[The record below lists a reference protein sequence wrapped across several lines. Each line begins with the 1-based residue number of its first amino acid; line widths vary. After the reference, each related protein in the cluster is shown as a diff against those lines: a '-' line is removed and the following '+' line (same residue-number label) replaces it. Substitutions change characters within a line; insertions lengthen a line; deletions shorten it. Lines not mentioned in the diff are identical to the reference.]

1 MILLDVVFMRFKVI
15 TNSTY
20 GIYLQLTFRR
30 LLVTS
35 GFTLAL
41 IGLFLADL
49 AIGSSG
55 LSLHQVL
62 EAIFQPERCDSLV
75 RAIVW
80 DYRLPWSLMAVVVG
94 FSLGLA
100 GAVMQTILN
109 NPLASPYTLGVSVG
123 AGFGAAM
130 VYALGL
136 SLIKLPRSLEIYI
149 VPLNAFIFALLTC
162 VLIIGIGRVRGFT
175 YETLILA
182 GIAVSFLF
190 HSLLSLMEYFASEE
204 ALQAIV
210 FWLFG
215 SLLKA
220 TMLKVAVVSLVLVA
234 SMIVLMRYC
243 WEITILRLGDDK
255 AQALGVNPGKVRLI
269 TLIVVSILTAVAV
282 CFVGIIGFIGLVAPH
297 IARFL
302 VGDDARFLLPVSG
315 LAGACMLSAAAI
327 ACKSIIPGSIIPIG
341 IVTSFVGVPFFLYL
355 VLRGKRGVW

>member
-1 MILLDVVFMRFKVI
+1 MKYRIVTSGAYEVYV
-15 TNSTY
+15 
-20 GIYLQLTFRR
+20 QLTLKR
-30 LLVTS
+30 LLVVL
-35 GFTLAL
+35 GFLCAL
-41 IGLFLADL
+41 LGLFLTDL

-55 LSLHQVL
+55 LSLRQVID
-62 EAIFQPERCDSLV
+62 AIFWPDKCNTIV

-94 FSLGLA
+94 FSLGIA

-109 NPLASPYTLGVSVG
+109 NPLASPYTLGVSAG
-123 AGFGAAM
+123 AGFGAAL
-130 VYALGL
+130 VYALGF
-136 SLIKLPRSLEIYI
+136 SIIKLPSALEIYV

-162 VLIIGIGRVRGFT
+162 MLIIGIGKVRGFT

-220 TMLKVAVVSLVLVA
+220 SMLKVGVVSA
-234 SMIVLMRYC
+234 IMIMSVIILMRYC
-243 WEITILRLGDDK
+243 WEITILRLGDEK
-255 AQALGVNPGKVRLI
+255 AQALGVSAGRIRLI
-269 TLIVVSILTAVAV
+269 ALIVVSILTAVAV
-282 CFVGIIGFIGLVAPH
+282 CFVGIIAFVGLVAPH

-302 VGDDARFLLPVSG
+302 VGDDARFLLPASG
-315 LAGACMLSAAAI
+315 LAGACILSAAAI

-355 VLRGKRGVW
+355 VMRGKRGVW